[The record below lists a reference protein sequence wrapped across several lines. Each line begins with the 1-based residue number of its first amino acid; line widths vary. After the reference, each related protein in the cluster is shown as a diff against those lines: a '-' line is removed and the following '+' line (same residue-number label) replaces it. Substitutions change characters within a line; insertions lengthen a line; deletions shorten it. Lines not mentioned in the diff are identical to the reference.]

1 MSGTALPTDGLKTH
15 SGIFGRERLVRM
27 AGRYSLSAIGP
38 VATSGA
44 HFLAS
49 LIILH
54 HMTRAEFGQFSF
66 LLVIVPFGI
75 SLSSGL
81 LGAPL
86 VSAIGKPESVGA
98 AARASFRAVNRI
110 YCLLVG
116 MVTAGLMFVSGASG
130 TGAILLGVYGAAMA
144 MRWFARCTAY
154 YSDQAASA
162 AVSDIVY
169 SAGLIAG
176 LLFFV
181 MSGSL
186 TMIHAGGVLMVSALL
201 SLLPFGWNFLRL
213 QFGAI
218 ERAALSQY
226 GPIWRDVTRW
236 SLLGVALSEV
246 TANAHAYLVTFVSGT
261 HGFAPL
267 AAGALLI
274 RPLSLVL
281 TALPDRER
289 PLIAHSL
296 AAGNMTGAVAAIYEF
311 RLVAAAAWVGT
322 VLLSIAVFL
331 WYPQIVIRD
340 GFDPHEVMTVVALWA
355 VIVAARAV
363 RAGDATFLQGAGA
376 FNGLARAAVPPGIA
390 SLIATLVL
398 LLIGGPVW
406 SLGGILIGEWLTTL
420 NIFALKRK
428 WMREHA

>member
-1 MSGTALPTDGLKTH
+1 MSGTALPTDRLETH
-15 SGIFGRERLVRM
+15 SGTFGRQRLVRM
-27 AGRYSLSAIGP
+27 ASRYSLSAIGP
-38 VATSGA
+38 VAVSGA

-54 HMTRAEFGQFSF
+54 HMTRPEFGQFSF
-66 LLVIVPFGI
+66 LLVVVPFGL

-86 VSAIGKPESVGA
+86 VSAIGKPETVSVA
-98 AARASFRAVNRI
+98 TRASFRAVNRI

-116 MVTAGLMFVSGASG
+116 LVTAASMFASGAGDMSVL
-130 TGAILLGVYGAAMA
+130 LLGVYGAAMA

-154 YSDQAASA
+154 YSDQAVRA
-162 AVSDIVY
+162 AVSDLVY
-169 SAGLIAG
+169 SVCLVAG
-176 LLFFV
+176 LLLLV
-181 MSGSL
+181 IGSSL
-186 TMIHAGGVLMVSALL
+186 TMMHASIVLMVSALL
-201 SLLPFGWNFLRL
+201 GLLPFGWDFLRV
-213 QFGAI
+213 QFGST
-218 ERAALSQY
+218 ERVYLAQY
-226 GPIWRDVTRW
+226 RPIWRDVTRW

-246 TANAHAYLVTFVSGT
+246 TANAHAYLVTFILGT
-261 HGFAPL
+261 HAFAPL

-289 PLIAHSL
+289 PLIAHSI
-296 AAGNMTGAVAAIYEF
+296 AAGNMSGAVAAIHEF
-311 RLVAAAAWVGT
+311 RLAASAAWLGT

-331 WYPQIVIRD
+331 WFPRLVIRD
-340 GFDPHEVMTVVALWA
+340 GFDPHEVMMVVALWI

-376 FNGLARAAVPPGIA
+376 FDELARVAVPPGVA
-390 SLIATLVL
+390 SLLGTLLL

-406 SLGGILIGEWLTTL
+406 SLGGIMIGEWWTTF
-420 NIFALKRK
+420 NIFALKHR
-428 WMREHA
+428 WMRARG

>member
-1 MSGTALPTDGLKTH
+1 MSGTALPTDSLKTH
-15 SGIFGRERLVRM
+15 SGTFGRQRLVRM
-27 AGRYSLSAIGP
+27 AGRYSLSAVGP
-38 VATSGA
+38 VAVSGA

-86 VSAIGKPESVGA
+86 VSAIGKPDSVSQA
-98 AARASFRAVNRI
+98 TRASFRAVNRI

-116 MVTAGLMFVSGASG
+116 LVTATLMFVSGASDI
-130 TGAILLGVYGAAMA
+130 ASLLLGVYGAAMA

-154 YSDQAASA
+154 YSDQAVRA
-162 AVSDIVY
+162 AVSDLVY
-169 SAGLIAG
+169 SGCLTAG

-181 MSGSL
+181 IDGGL
-186 TMIHAGGVLMVSALL
+186 TMMHAGGVLMVSSLL
-201 SLLPFGWNFLRL
+201 GLLPFGWDFLRV
-213 QFGAI
+213 QFRST

-226 GPIWRDVTRW
+226 APIWRDVTRW

-246 TANAHAYLVTFVSGT
+246 TANAHAYLVTFVAGT
-261 HGFAPL
+261 HAFAPL
-267 AAGALLI
+267 AAGALMI

-289 PLIAHSL
+289 PLMAHSL
-296 AAGNMTGAVAAIYEF
+296 AAGNMAGAVAAIHEF
-311 RLVAAAAWVGT
+311 RFVSAVAWIGT

-331 WYPQIVIRD
+331 WYPHLVIRD
-340 GFDPHEVMTVVALWA
+340 GFDPREVMTVVGLWS

-376 FNGLARAAVPPGIA
+376 FDGLARVAILPGIA
-390 SLIATLVL
+390 SLIGTLVL
-398 LLIGGPVW
+398 LVIAGPVW
-406 SLGGILIGEWLTTL
+406 SLGGILIGEWLTTF